1 VSSANNVAVGKD
13 AGTALSSGGEATLVG
28 YLAGD
33 AITTAN
39 YSTALG
45 YQASG
50 QVTTGDSNTSIGN
63 NAGSSLT
70 TGANNASLGYNA
82 NPSSATASNEV
93 TFGNSSIS
101 SIRCAVQTIS
111 ALSDA
116 RDKEN
121 VEELPLGIEFINTLR
136 PVKFDWAMRDGFQKG
151 VQEIGF
157 VAQEL
162 DKAQQ
167 DANAEEYMRLVLKT
181 NPDRLES
188 TYGKLVPILT
198 KAVQELSAE
207 VEELKK
213 KAHNKCEE

>member
-1 VSSANNVAVGKD
+1 MGINALNSVVTGGNNVAIGQGALQVCLG
-13 AGTALSSGGEATLVG
+13 GTNT
-28 YLAGD
+28 
-33 AITTAN
+33 AI
-39 YSTALG
+39 G
-45 YQASG
+45 F
-50 QVTTGDSNTSIGN
+50 NTS
-63 NAGSSLT
+63 NALT
-70 TGANNASLGYNA
+70 TGTNKSSMGYDA
-82 NPSSATASNEV
+82 EPSAVDATNEI

-101 SIRCAVQTIS
+101 AIRCQVQTIS
-111 ALSDA
+111 SLSDA

-121 VEELPLGIEFINTLR
+121 IEELPLGIEFINTLR
-136 PVKFDWAMRDGFQKG
+136 PVKFDWAMRDGANKG

-167 DANAEEYMRLVLKT
+167 DAKAEEYMRLVLKN

-207 VEELKK
+207 IEELKK
-213 KAHNKCEE
+213 KAHNKCDKE